1 MEEVVHISLMV
12 YMYDIFT
19 FALLRTTLG
28 VLQVKKKQKKT
39 MLSCKWNQ
47 IRPSATCYEHICVIK
62 VTTVLRWEKS
72 AGIRGIRRLQIDY
85 SQIP

>member
-1 MEEVVHISLMV
+1 
-12 YMYDIFT
+12 
-19 FALLRTTLG
+19 
-28 VLQVKKKQKKT
+28 
-39 MLSCKWNQ
+39 MLSCKSNQ
-47 IRPSATCYEHICVIK
+47 IRPSATCYEHIYVIK